1 MQSESRLTQNL
12 EELMSL
18 YRHHLDLFWKWIT
31 LYVSIV
37 TLLMAYV
44 FNGDLLL
51 ETRRLFPILIAV
63 ASLGIAFWCMIMW
76 SWLKELQKEVL
87 RISDELQP
95 LHYPS
100 FLGIRMTKGALVATS
115 LLAVLSLLYSAY
127 GF

>member
-1 MQSESRLTQNL
+1 MQSESRLIQNL

-63 ASLGIAFWCMIMW
+63 VFAFE
-76 SWLKELQKEVL
+76 SGGK
-87 RISDELQP
+87 ISN
-95 LHYPS
+95 
-100 FLGIRMTKGALVATS
+100 GCTG
-115 LLAVLSLLYSAY
+115 
-127 GF
+127 